1 MLVREW
7 QAADIGEV
15 ARIEKASFSDPWN
28 TDMILSSFNLPRFTG
43 LVAKEKNA
51 VAGYIGSTYIFE
63 DAEILLVAV
72 DEKYRRKGVATSLF
86 ASLFDILKAK
96 GVQRVFLEVRKKNS
110 AARALYTSL
119 GFIATGERTAYY
131 GDDDAIIMEKSL

>member
-43 LVAKEKNA
+43 LVAE
-51 VAGYIGSTYIFE
+51 E
-63 DAEILLVAV
+63 
-72 DEKYRRKGVATSLF
+72 
-86 ASLFDILKAK
+86 
-96 GVQRVFLEVRKKNS
+96 
-110 AARALYTSL
+110 
-119 GFIATGERTAYY
+119 
-131 GDDDAIIMEKSL
+131 

>member
-28 TDMILSSFNLPRFTG
+28 TDMILSSFNLPRFIG
-43 LVAKEKNA
+43 LVAEENNV

-72 DEKYRRKGVATSLF
+72 DKKYRRKGVATSLF
-86 ASLFDILKAK
+86 ASLFDILKAN
-96 GVQRVFLEVRKKNS
+96 GVQKIG
-110 AARALYTSL
+110 RAHV
-119 GFIATGERTAYY
+119 
-131 GDDDAIIMEKSL
+131 